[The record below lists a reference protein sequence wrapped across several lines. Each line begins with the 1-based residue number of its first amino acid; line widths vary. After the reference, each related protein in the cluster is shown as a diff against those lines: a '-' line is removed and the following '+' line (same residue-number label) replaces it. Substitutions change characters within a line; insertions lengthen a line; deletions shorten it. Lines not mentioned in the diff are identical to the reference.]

1 MTRAFVTLV
10 LSLAFAAPVAAQDDP
25 GKRIEAQVFPP
36 ELVMRHARAINL
48 TTEQRK
54 QIGDAVSSAQRE
66 LIDLQWELNDAADA
80 LASALE
86 APRVDEAPTL
96 ASLDRVLDLERQ
108 VKRRQMALVI
118 RIKNL
123 LTPTQQGR
131 LKELRA
137 QGGS

>member
-1 MTRAFVTLV
+1 MTRALVTLV
-10 LSLAFAAPVAAQDDP
+10 LSVALAAPVVAQDDP

-66 LIDLQWELNDAADA
+66 LIDLQWEMNAAAEA

-86 APRVDEAPTL
+86 APRVEEAATL
-96 ASLDRVLDLERQ
+96 ALLDRVLDLERQ

-131 LKELRA
+131 LKELRT

>member
-1 MTRAFVTLV
+1 MTRALVTLV
-10 LSLAFAAPVAAQDDP
+10 LSLAFATPAVAQDDP

-48 TTEQRK
+48 TAEQRK
-54 QIGDAVSSAQRE
+54 QIGDAVTSAQRE
-66 LIDLQWELNDAADA
+66 LLDLQWELNDAADA
-80 LASALE
+80 LAAALE
-86 APRVDEAPTL
+86 APRVDDAAAL
-96 ASLDRVLDLERQ
+96 GKLDRVLDLERQ

-123 LTPTQQGR
+123 LTSTQQTR

-137 QGGS
+137 QAGG